1 MFTVSPTGRDRVRD
15 RSWREER
22 GRAEGRG
29 QASRRSEGILS
40 RESMEENGEKGE
52 RRQSETFVEDPQE
65 VPRAGY
71 YFEVRST
78 AINRHRVLYHLS
90 FSFVVPNKSIF
101 SGTIVLRNNVLMQ
114 CISIQHDDR
123 DAPQPSQ
130 IRTNSDSRRQERRH
144 QHSPERYT
152 Q

>member
-1 MFTVSPTGRDRVRD
+1 MVQQNLVSPWFIYSWLLLALLGKRKIFVVHVQQRKPRMTSVHNVCYCVPTGRDRVRD

-40 RESMEENGEKGE
+40 RESMEENGERGE

-78 AINRHRVLYHLS
+78 AINRHRVLYLS
-90 FSFVVPNKSIF
+90 
-101 SGTIVLRNNVLMQ
+101 LQ
-114 CISIQHDDR
+114 IQFC
-123 DAPQPSQ
+123 S
-130 IRTNSDSRRQERRH
+130 SK
-144 QHSPERYT
+144 
-152 Q
+152 